1 MTKSQQYLSERNI
14 TPTPEILAAL
24 DYFMRL
30 GYSTSVMGIST
41 TTLEDLQ
48 RDWFTEEKK
57 KVSN

>member
-1 MTKSQQYLSERNI
+1 MTKSQQYLTERNI

-30 GYSTSVMGIST
+30 GYSTSVMGLSS

-48 RDWFTEEKK
+48 REWFSEEKK
-57 KVSN
+57 KKSE

>member
-30 GYSTSVMGIST
+30 GYSTSVMCIST

>member
-48 RDWFTEEKK
+48 RDWFSEEKK

>member
-1 MTKSQQYLSERNI
+1 MTKAQQYLTERNI

-48 RDWFTEEKK
+48 RDWFSKEKK
-57 KVSN
+57 EKSE

>member
-1 MTKSQQYLSERNI
+1 MTKAQQYLTERNI
-14 TPTPEILAAL
+14 TPTKEILDAMS
-24 DYFMRL
+24 YVMSV

-57 KVSN
+57 ENN